1 MREEISKYKGEP
13 LEKVYEGDKINDLIN
28 IDKQIRELNEKRCA
42 IMKEIRDE
50 VIKTPRNEYPI
61 PGFLYFDTK
70 ETELIQRRYGWG
82 KVKVPTG
89 NMTHNARL
97 IFITGYTSSE
107 YFGDNK
113 QIVFFPNFHSVGS
126 DNKPGN
132 SIYKSGMYN
141 MEFEPLD
148 VMTLDEAKKILKKV
162 KKDLKKE
169 EK

>member
-1 MREEISKYKGEP
+1 ME
-13 LEKVYEGDKINDLIN
+13 
-28 IDKQIRELNEKRCA
+28 
-42 IMKEIRDE
+42 EIRDE

-61 PGFLYFDTK
+61 PGFLYFDK
-70 ETELIQRRYGWG
+70 QETELIQSGYGWG
-82 KVKVPTG
+82 KMKVPTG
-89 NMTHNARL
+89 NMTHDARL

-113 QIVFFPNFHSVGS
+113 QIVFFPNLHSVDS
-126 DNKPGN
+126 DNKSGN
-132 SIYKSGMYN
+132 SIYQIGMYN

-148 VMTLDEAKKILKKV
+148 GMTLDEAKKILKKV

>member
-1 MREEISKYKGEP
+1 
-13 LEKVYEGDKINDLIN
+13 
-28 IDKQIRELNEKRCA
+28 
-42 IMKEIRDE
+42 MKEIRDE

-61 PGFLYFDTK
+61 PGFLYFDTE

-97 IFITGYTSSE
+97 IFITVYTSSE

-113 QIVFFPNFHSVGS
+113 QIVFYPNFHSVGS

-169 EK
+169 RE

>member
-1 MREEISKYKGEP
+1 MMEEISKYKGEP

-28 IDKQIRELNEKRCA
+28 IDKQIRELKEKRRA
-42 IMKEIRDE
+42 IMEEIRNE
-50 VIKTPRNEYPI
+50 VIKTPRSAYPI

-70 ETELIQRRYGWG
+70 ETELIQRQYGWG
-82 KVKVPTG
+82 KMKVPTG
-89 NMTHNARL
+89 NMIQDARL

-113 QIVFFPNFHSVGS
+113 QIVFLPNFHSVGS

-132 SIYKSGMYN
+132 SIYKSEMYN

-148 VMTLDEAKKILKKV
+148 GMTLDEAKKILKKV

>member
-1 MREEISKYKGEP
+1 MEINKYKGEP

-28 IDKQIRELNEKRCA
+28 IDKQIRELKEKRRA

-61 PGFLYFDTK
+61 PGFLYFDTE

-82 KVKVPTG
+82 KVKVPNG
-89 NMTHNARL
+89 NMTHDARL

-113 QIVFFPNFHSVGS
+113 QIVFSPNFNLVGC

-132 SIYKSGMYN
+132 SIYKSKMYN

-148 VMTLDEAKKILKKV
+148 GMTLDEAKKFLKKV